1 MVCVCVGGGC
11 ERVTC
16 GMCVCWGG
24 VRKGNLWYV
33 CVLGGGGC
41 ERVICGMCVCW
52 GGAKG

>member
-24 VRKGNLWYV
+24 
-33 CVLGGGGC
+33 C
-41 ERVICGMCVCW
+41 ERVTCGMCVCW